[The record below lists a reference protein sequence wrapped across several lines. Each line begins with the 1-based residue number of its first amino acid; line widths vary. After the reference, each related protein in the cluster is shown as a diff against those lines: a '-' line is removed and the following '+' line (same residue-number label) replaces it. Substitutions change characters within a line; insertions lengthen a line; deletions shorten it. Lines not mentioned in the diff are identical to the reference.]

1 MADQSEELKKLELL
15 STARKIVNAE
25 YIKRRSDEYN
35 LWLLA
40 NKDAIKNQNIALPF
54 PPLGGAFIPFQS
66 NVKFPTEEDVVK
78 KAVELYRLTMSPV
91 ATNTPTTNII
101 TEPQPIAMEPQ
112 DKTPPAEVTATEQ
125 PEPIPEPIPEDIME
139 TLFVSDELTD
149 IQLRDALVAE
159 IYKIYEDVAKPESI
173 AEPKSSDTV
182 VSYDMGQTTT
192 EKITEAD
199 PVITI
204 DAAPVPLPDM
214 GSAKSGIMPSVLQ
227 KIQEMKDRWSNKGEQ
242 NV

>member
-1 MADQSEELKKLELL
+1 MADQSEELKKLELI

-54 PPLGGAFIPFQS
+54 PPLGGAYIPFQS
-66 NVKFPTEEDVVK
+66 SVKFPTEEDVVK
-78 KAVELYRLTMSPV
+78 KAVELYRLTTVHTTMAAEP
-91 ATNTPTTNII
+91 TPASTS
-101 TEPQPIAMEPQ
+101 TEPQPIAIKPQEPE
-112 DKTPPAEVTATEQ
+112 TTIEPPAETLSDPV
-125 PEPIPEPIPEDIME
+125 PEDVTE
-139 TLFVSDELTD
+139 TTFVSDELTD

-159 IYKIYEDVAKPESI
+159 IYKIYEDVAKPETI
-173 AEPKSSDTV
+173 TEPKLSDHTV
-182 VSYDMGQTTT
+182 TTPEIYNMVQTIP
-192 EKITEAD
+192 EKITE
-199 PVITI
+199 TI
-204 DAAPVPLPDM
+204 SESTIAPLPEM
-214 GSAKSGIMPSVLQ
+214 GSQKSGIMPSVLQ